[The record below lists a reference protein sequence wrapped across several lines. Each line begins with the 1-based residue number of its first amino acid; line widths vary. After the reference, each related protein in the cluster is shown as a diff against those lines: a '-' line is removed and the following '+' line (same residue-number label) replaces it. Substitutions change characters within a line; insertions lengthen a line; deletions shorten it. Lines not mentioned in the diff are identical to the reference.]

1 MSKGKKV
8 SVEEKIRITELCL
21 KGRMSVSEAAQIV
34 GVDWKSVSDW
44 ISRYCTEGPSALAPS
59 LEWRRY
65 SPELKLS
72 AVREY
77 LSGGGSL
84 QAICEKYQIRSSHQ
98 LRDWIKVYNSGK
110 DFKKRSGGSRMT
122 KARKTTQEERIQ
134 IVKECLKSGKD
145 YGGIAQKYAVSYQ
158 QVYTWVKKFEEKGET
173 GLEDRRGQRTRQQEP
188 RTAEEAYKAR
198 IAQLEH
204 ELYMTRMERDLL
216 KKVKE
221 LERGDRWGK

>member
-1 MSKGKKV
+1 MPKGKKV
-8 SVEEKIRITELCL
+8 SAEEKIGITELCL
-21 KGRMSVSEAAQIV
+21 KGRMSVSEAAQQA
-34 GVDWKSVSDW
+34 GVDRKSVSHW
-44 ISRYCTEGPSALAPS
+44 ISRYRTEGPSALAPS

-72 AVREY
+72 AVQEY
-77 LSGGGSL
+77 LSTGQSQ
-84 QAICEKYQIRSSHQ
+84 QAICEKYQIRSRKQ
-98 LRDWIKVYNSGK
+98 LWDWLKVYNSGK

-158 QVYTWVKKFEEKGET
+158 QVYTWVKKFEEKGEA

-188 RTAEEAYKAR
+188 RTPEEEYKAR

-221 LERGDRWGK
+221 LERRDRWGK